1 MKKTYDYDVIIVG
14 AGISGLVCGCYLAR
28 AGVKTLLVER
38 NPNPGGYCTSFNRNG
53 HRFDACVHSLGS
65 MGRDGNL
72 KRILDEL
79 GVEVSMRR
87 YLPSDIFIT
96 PDFKVSFGGS
106 IDESIEDFQR
116 CFPGERKGIGK
127 FFSGIANMDKKES
140 VNLRNKTF
148 RHLLDFYFKDARLK
162 SVLSFPVLGN
172 MGLPASRA
180 TAFSAVKL
188 YREFMLDGGYYP
200 ADGMGVFAGS
210 IMDRFVSS
218 GGKMMLSCEARKIL
232 FKDGLAEGV
241 LLDNGST
248 VTAGH
253 IISGCDL
260 MHTIYD
266 LIGKDRIPKAGLDDI
281 RKLKN
286 TLSTFIVYLAEK
298 KDNGGRLD
306 AGLSE
311 GSNTWVLPSYDVD
324 KLYRN
329 AAARQASNISE
340 YMIHVFPGKRTATVF
355 INCDFKDKK
364 FWASNKKDFA
374 SALMDKVAARLDRK
388 SVV

>member
-1 MKKTYDYDVIIVG
+1 
-14 AGISGLVCGCYLAR
+14 
-28 AGVKTLLVER
+28 
-38 NPNPGGYCTSFNRNG
+38 
-53 HRFDACVHSLGS
+53 
-65 MGRDGNL
+65 
-72 KRILDEL
+72 
-79 GVEVSMRR
+79 
-87 YLPSDIFIT
+87 
-96 PDFKVSFGGS
+96 
-106 IDESIEDFQR
+106 
-116 CFPGERKGIGK
+116 
-127 FFSGIANMDKKES
+127 
-140 VNLRNKTF
+140 
-148 RHLLDFYFKDARLK
+148 
-162 SVLSFPVLGN
+162 

-374 SALMDKVAARLDRK
+374 SALMDKVAARFPDIGGNFRIADSASPYSLYEYTLNYKGAAYGWEAVPEQFGIPLK
-388 SVV
+388 SLLPAKNIGMVGHWTTLAAGVSGVAYMGSKVAGETIYQLGYKTMERAL